1 MGTHFYLGILLHILH
16 VLREWVGK
24 IKIRQIINAVQN
36 PVVFTISVACQSDQ
50 STNVTG
56 HNSMQ

>member
-24 IKIRQIINAVQN
+24 IKIRQIMNAVHN
-36 PVVFTISVACQSDQ
+36 PVVFTIRQVSHVNQINLQ
-50 STNVTG
+50 
-56 HNSMQ
+56 M